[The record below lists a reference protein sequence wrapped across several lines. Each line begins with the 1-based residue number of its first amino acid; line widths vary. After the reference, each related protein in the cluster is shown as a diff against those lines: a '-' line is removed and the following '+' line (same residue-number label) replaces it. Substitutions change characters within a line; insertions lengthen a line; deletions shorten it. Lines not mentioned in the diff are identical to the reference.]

1 MDYNDPSRRQ
11 YAQNP
16 YTTQQ
21 QQQQQQQQ
29 HGGAQATGQYT
40 TPGTVERFRQSS
52 YIPQSPTTV
61 PSSGRAGS
69 DAQVYGFAAQS
80 SQYATGASA
89 SAQGTDYP
97 SHIMGVQSP
106 DVPRQQDTAQQYQQY
121 GSSVMYGMAGQA
133 QTATQSPYDPVSRY
147 TQQRPGI
154 ASETLASQFG
164 GPQTAQYYLAG
175 QSVPTSATMPDLAA
189 PHLPSQYQSAYAQ
202 AGPSASQTYGA
213 MMDPTQ
219 PGAYSAYA
227 AAQYTPQ
234 SNQSIDQAF
243 NNYQAQIRTLFT
255 NVRAEQ
261 LRDVGQLLMDISHY
275 LLGNAEA
282 LGLTRDDDNLHDDR
296 IRLWDEFNNAWRA
309 ALQAQF
315 DMTREWIRDNQPRRE
330 PRSVMNQ
337 QTLETLSRELVRLCD
352 SIEKHGLVDYQ
363 MGVAEEEIMDLLLR
377 CLAQLDPESAG
388 SAEAGADSSA
398 SAAARSR

>member
-21 QQQQQQQQ
+21 
-29 HGGAQATGQYT
+29 HGGAQSTGQYT
-40 TPGTVERFRQSS
+40 TPGSVERFRQSS
-52 YIPQSPTTV
+52 YLQQSPTTV

-80 SQYATGASA
+80 SQYATGATA

-106 DVPRQQDTAQQYQQY
+106 DVQRQQDTAQQYQQY
-121 GSSVMYGMAGQA
+121 GSSVMYGMAGQT

-147 TQQRPGI
+147 TQQRPGT

-202 AGPSASQTYGA
+202 AGPSGSQTYG
-213 MMDPTQ
+213 MLDPTSS
-219 PGAYSAYA
+219 AYSAYA

-234 SNQSIDQAF
+234 SNQSMDQAF
-243 NNYQAQIRTLFT
+243 NNYQAQIRTIFT
-255 NVRAEQ
+255 NVRAES
-261 LRDVGQLLMDISHY
+261 LRNVGTLLMEISHY

-282 LGLTRDDDNLHDDR
+282 LGEHVLCR
-296 IRLWDEFNNAWRA
+296 RA
-309 ALQAQF
+309 
-315 DMTREWIRDNQPRRE
+315 TCSN
-330 PRSVMNQ
+330 
-337 QTLETLSRELVRLCD
+337 
-352 SIEKHGLVDYQ
+352 
-363 MGVAEEEIMDLLLR
+363 
-377 CLAQLDPESAG
+377 
-388 SAEAGADSSA
+388 
-398 SAAARSR
+398 